1 MLRDKLPHLKKA
13 LFRIVSAAIRDRLF
27 QVASSLAF
35 TTILA
40 IVPLLAVTL
49 SLMTAFPIFAD
60 FESALQTFLREQLM
74 PDAFSETVMRYLD
87 EFVAQASRLSTV
99 GGLFLMVTAILVIL
113 SIDDALND
121 IWHVKQQRSIG
132 QRLLIYW
139 AVLSVGP
146 IILGASI
153 WTSSLVAHQAF
164 TLGGGAALP
173 LALLASGAP
182 FFLGGVACSL
192 LFAIVPN
199 CRVPFWV
206 ALVGGFTTASLFEMI
221 KWGLGLYFAQIPT
234 YTVIYG
240 AFSVLPAFL
249 LWIYL
254 SWFAVL
260 IGAIV
265 SANLLAHDHT
275 DRHDVRLHHDNT
287 NSPSY
292 NDSQHPA
299 SGEPSHVESQ

>member
-1 MLRDKLPHLKKA
+1 MLREKLPRLKRA
-13 LFRIVSAAIRDRLF
+13 LFRIVSAAIHDRLF

-35 TTILA
+35 TTVLA

-60 FESALQTFLREQLM
+60 FESAMQRFLREQLM

-87 EFVAQASRLSTV
+87 EFVSQASRLSTV
-99 GGLFLMVTAILVIL
+99 GGLFLIITAVLVIL
-113 SIDDALND
+113 SIDEALND
-121 IWHVKQQRSIG
+121 IWHVKKQRSIS

-164 TLGGGAALP
+164 TLGGGANFP
-173 LALLASGAP
+173 VALLASWAP
-182 FFLGGVACSL
+182 FLMGGVACAL

-206 ALVGGFTTASLFEMI
+206 ALIGGFTTATLFEAI
-221 KWGLGLYFAQIPT
+221 RWGLSLYFAQIPT

-249 LWIYL
+249 IWIYL

-260 IGAIV
+260 IGALV
-265 SANLLAHDHT
+265 AANLLVPDHSDRIHVHLHD
-275 DRHDVRLHHDNT
+275 DNT
-287 NSPSY
+287 VSPSY
-292 NDSQHPA
+292 NENKQPE
-299 SGEPSHVESQ
+299 SGEPSHVKSQ